1 MTRVL
6 MVCEGNICRSPV
18 ARALL
23 ERALPLVSVSSAG
36 TRALVGRHADPMA
49 IQVAREHGMDISGH
63 VAKALSD
70 EHVRAADVVLTM
82 TNTQRALILDRFP
95 FARGKVF
102 RLGEHEQLDI
112 VDPYQRHRVIFELAF
127 AQIEH
132 SVLKWCEDIARLM
145 H

>member
-1 MTRVL
+1 MTGVL

-18 ARALL
+18 ARAIL
-23 ERALPLVSVSSAG
+23 ERALPAVLVSSAG
-36 TRALVGRHADPMA
+36 TRALVGRHADPLA
-49 IQVAREHGMDISGH
+49 VQVACQHGVDISGH
-63 VAKALSD
+63 VAEALGN
-70 EHVRAADVVLTM
+70 EHVRAADVVLAM
-82 TNTQRALILDRFP
+82 TNSQRMLILDRFP
-95 FARGKVF
+95 SARGKVF

-132 SVLKWCEDIARLM
+132 SVLKWCDDIIRLT

>member
-1 MTRVL
+1 MTGIL

-18 ARALL
+18 ARAFL
-23 ERALPLVSVSSAG
+23 EHALPSVLVSSAG
-36 TRALVGRHADPMA
+36 TRALVGRHADPLA
-49 IQVAREHGMDISGH
+49 IQLAQERGMNISQHIAR
-63 VAKALSD
+63 ALSE

-82 TNTQRALILDRFP
+82 TASQRDQILSRFP
-95 FARGKVF
+95 SARGKVF

-112 VDPYQRHRVIFELAF
+112 VDPYRRHRVVFELAF

-132 SVLKWCEDIARLM
+132 CIAQWRDDIARLA

>member
-1 MTRVL
+1 

-18 ARALL
+18 ARAFL
-23 ERALPLVSVSSAG
+23 ERALPSVLVSSAG
-36 TRALVGRHADPMA
+36 TRALVGRHADPLA
-49 IQVAREHGMDISGH
+49 IEIACKHGMDISEH
-63 VAKALSD
+63 IAEALCD
-70 EHVRAADVVLTM
+70 EHVRAADMILTM
-82 TNTQRALILDRFP
+82 TSAQRALILDRFP

-112 VDPYQRHRVIFELAF
+112 VDPYQRHRVVFDLAF

-132 SVLKWCEDIARLM
+132 CVSNWCNDIARLA

>member
-1 MTRVL
+1 MIRVL

-23 ERALPLVSVSSAG
+23 ARALPSVAVSSAG
-36 TRALVGRHADPMA
+36 TQALVGRHADPRA
-49 IQVAREHGMDISGH
+49 IEIARERGLDISGH
-63 VAKALSD
+63 VAEALTK
-70 EHVRAADVVLTM
+70 EHVSAADMILTM
-82 TNTQRALILDRFP
+82 TNEQRALVLNHFP

-102 RLGEHEQLDI
+102 RLGEHEKIDI
-112 VDPYQRHRVIFELAF
+112 VDPYQRHRALFELAF

-132 SVLKWCEDIARLM
+132 CVSKWCEYIARLA